1 MVGSWDHPIIA
12 GDLVAL
18 FIHNLFL
25 FDTAVT
31 LLMFASFAAWVA
43 AGERVTSVD
52 EPRDSG
58 KSWLPE
64 RGRSS
69 LRLAAPVVVGLIVV
83 IGVSGINIRTYR
95 GAQLV
100 TETGATV
107 QDVTDNLNHFS
118 PLATFARERLLNVMS
133 SRWENMFPFERKEMI
148 DELEHEV
155 KLALDAEPDNME
167 LHFAVARFY
176 RAAATDVPE
185 MLSQARDYTEPG
197 DRTWPQHGIGRI
209 GLGAAN

>member
-1 MVGSWDHPIIA
+1 
-12 GDLVAL
+12 
-18 FIHNLFL
+18 LFL

-31 LLMFASFAAWVA
+31 LLMFASFAAWAVD
-43 AGERVTSVD
+43 GERVTSV
-52 EPRDSG
+52 EESRDFG

-69 LRLAAPVVVGLIVV
+69 LRLAAPVVLGLIVV
-83 IGVSGINIRTYR
+83 IDVSGINIRTYR

-107 QDVTDNLNHFS
+107 QDVTDNQNHFS
-118 PLATFARERLLNVMS
+118 PLETFSRERLLNAMS
-133 SRWENMFPFERKEMI
+133 SRWENMFPFEWKEMI

-185 MLSQARDYTEPG
+185 MLSLARDYTE
-197 DRTWPQHGIGRI
+197 RGIE
-209 GLGAAN
+209 LGPNTASAELALEQQIEAETNLSPIR

>member
-1 MVGSWDHPIIA
+1 MVGCWDHPIIA

-31 LLMFASFAAWVA
+31 LLMFASFAAWA
-43 AGERVTSVD
+43 ADGERVTSVD
-52 EPRDSG
+52 EPRDFG

-118 PLATFARERLLNVMS
+118 PLETFARERLLNVMS

-155 KLALDAEPDNME
+155 KLALDVEPDNME
-167 LHFAVARFY
+167 LHFVVARFY

-185 MLSQARDYTEPG
+185 MLSLPRYYTE
-197 DRTWPQHGIGRI
+197 RGIE
-209 GLGAAN
+209 LGPNTASAELALEQ